1 MRKTVKNPYSRSR
14 AFFQVLFLIA
24 VAVILPLTVISS
36 CGATR
41 NETPSG
47 WAQLPEII
55 SRITPPTFPARD
67 FPVTDYHAVGDG
79 QTDCTAAFEQAI
91 RACSESGGGRV
102 LVPQGVFLTG
112 AIHLKPN
119 VNLHLTQNATILF
132 SKDPRKFLPVVYT
145 RFEGVE
151 CMNYSPFIYAY
162 DVDNIAIT
170 GSGTLDGQAG
180 NDAWWPWKGNADDGW
195 KSGEPHQKNDR
206 DKLFQMAEA
215 GVPVAERVF
224 GEDHYLRPNFI
235 QFYKCTNILIDSV
248 TIKRSPMWEIH
259 PVLSENVIVQNVKII
274 SHGPNN
280 DGCNPE
286 SSKNVLIR
294 NSYFDTGDDC
304 IAIKSGRNTDGRRVN
319 VASENIIVQGCTMKD
334 GHGGVVIGSEMSGS
348 CRNVFV
354 EDCVMD
360 SPNLE
365 RALRIKTNSIRGGV
379 VENVYMRNVTVGEVS
394 DAVIRINFN
403 YEEGDA
409 GDFTPMVRDIYVS
422 NVASRKS
429 RYAIYLA
436 GYERSPVAN
445 FNLDNCRFDGVQD
458 GNMLRHYTDLNM
470 QDVYINGQLQN

>member
-1 MRKTVKNPYSRSR
+1 MKNKFVRFRPYFNILLL
-14 AFFQVLFLIA
+14 AAATAL
-24 VAVILPLTVISS
+24 LPLILVPS
-36 CGATR
+36 CAVS
-41 NETPSG
+41 NSQTPAG
-47 WAQLPEII
+47 WAQVPEII
-55 SRITPPTFPARD
+55 SQIVPPTFPSRD
-67 FPVTDYHAVGDG
+67 FFITDYNAVGDG
-79 QTDCTAAFEQAI
+79 QTDCTASFEQAI
-91 RACSESGGGRV
+91 RACYESGGGRV
-102 LVPQGVFLTG
+102 VVPQGIFLTG

-119 VNLHLTQNATILF
+119 VNLHVTQNATILF
-132 SKDPRKFLPVVYT
+132 SKDPQQYLPVVYT

-151 CMNYSPFIYAY
+151 CMNYSPLIYAY
-162 DVDNIAIT
+162 GVDNIAIT

-180 NDAWWPWKGNADDGW
+180 EDAWWPWKGKTDSGW
-195 KSGEPHQKNDR
+195 QEGKPNQNRDR
-206 DKLFQMAEA
+206 SLLFQMAED

-224 GEDHYLRPNFI
+224 GENHYLRPNFI
-235 QFYKCTNILIDSV
+235 QFYKCRNILIDSV

-259 PVLSENVIVQNVKII
+259 PVLCENVIVQHVKIT

-286 SSKNVLIR
+286 SSRNVLIR

-394 DAVIRINFN
+394 DAVIRINFH

-409 GDFTPMVRDIYVS
+409 GSFTPAVRDIYVS
-422 NVASRKS
+422 HVTSRKS
-429 RYAIYLA
+429 KYALFLA

-445 FNLDNCRFDGVQD
+445 FNLDNCRFDGVRD
-458 GNMLRHYTDLNM
+458 GNMLRHYEGLNM

>member
-1 MRKTVKNPYSRSR
+1 MKKTFVRPR
-14 AFFQVLFLIA
+14 AYLQILCLLVSAAL
-24 VAVILPLTVISS
+24 LPLLLAPT
-36 CGATR
+36 GAVSKSQ
-41 NETPSG
+41 TPAG
-47 WAQLPEII
+47 WAQVPEII
-55 SRITPPTFPARD
+55 SRIVPPTFPDRD
-67 FPVTDYHAVGDG
+67 FVITDYGAVGDG
-79 QTDCTAAFEQAI
+79 QSDCTASFAQAI
-91 RACSESGGGRV
+91 SACYEAGGGRV
-102 LVPQGVFLTG
+102 VVPQGIFLTG

-119 VNLHLTQNATILF
+119 VNLHVTRDATILF
-132 SKDPRKFLPVVYT
+132 SKDPQQYLPVVYT

-151 CMNYSPFIYAY
+151 CMNYSPLIYAY
-162 DVDNIAIT
+162 GVDNIAIT

-180 NDAWWPWKGNADDGW
+180 EDAWWPWKGKPDGGW
-195 KSGEPHQKNDR
+195 REGEPHQNRDR
-206 DKLFQMAEA
+206 ALLFQMAED
-215 GVPVAERVF
+215 GVPVAERLF
-224 GEDHYLRPNFI
+224 GENHYLRPNFI
-235 QFYKCTNILIDSV
+235 QFYQCRNIMIDSV

-259 PVLSENVIVQNVKII
+259 PVLCENVIVQNVKIT

-394 DAVIRINFN
+394 DAVIRINFH

-409 GDFTPMVRDIYVS
+409 GPYTPVVRNIYVS
-422 NVASRKS
+422 HVSSRKS
-429 RYAIYLA
+429 KYAIFLA
-436 GYERSPVAN
+436 GYDRSPVAN
-445 FNLDNCRFDGVQD
+445 FNLDNCRFEGVAK